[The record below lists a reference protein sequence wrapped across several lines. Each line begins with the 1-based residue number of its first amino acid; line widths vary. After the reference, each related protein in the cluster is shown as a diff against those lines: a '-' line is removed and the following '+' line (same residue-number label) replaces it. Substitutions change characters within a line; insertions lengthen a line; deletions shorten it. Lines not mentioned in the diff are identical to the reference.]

1 MAKDTAKQSKS
12 ELADSEYKRLV
23 DLYTGAGADATRLQV
38 NDALIRKVA
47 ELWADLERIKA
58 LPLLI
63 YDRRNPTVQK
73 ETAAGKARTRYM
85 AQYASCMQKLNK
97 EMLGTLNN
105 DDDDGLSEYDD
116 DGK

>member
-1 MAKDTAKQSKS
+1 MAKDTAKKSKS
-12 ELADSEYKRLV
+12 ELAESEYKRLV
-23 DLYTGAGADATRLQV
+23 DLYTDAGADATRLQV

-47 ELWADLERIKA
+47 ELWADLEMIKT

-105 DDDDGLSEYDD
+105 DDDGLSDYDD
-116 DGK
+116 DNN